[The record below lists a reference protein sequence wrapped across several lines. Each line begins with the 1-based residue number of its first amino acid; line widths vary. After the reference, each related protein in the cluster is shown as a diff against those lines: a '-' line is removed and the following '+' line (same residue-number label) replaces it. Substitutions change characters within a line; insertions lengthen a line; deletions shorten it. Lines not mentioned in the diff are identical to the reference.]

1 MKKFT
6 FPLEDV
12 MKYREYLQN
21 EAELALGKAMAV
33 EHDIQM
39 SLDEVAS
46 QYAALAENMRGSTD
60 FNDIARANDFYVL
73 LDQQKDYLLEK
84 MAEAKLVSEQRRKEM
99 QDAMQKTEGLHKLRE
114 RQFDE
119 YKDAEMNEANDIA
132 DDVTNARAAREEFD

>member
-33 EHDIQM
+33 EHGIQM
-39 SLDEVAS
+39 KLDEVAS
-46 QYAALAENMRGSTD
+46 QYASLAETMRGSTD
-60 FNDIARANDFYVL
+60 FNGIARANDFYAF

-84 MAEAKLVSEQRRKEM
+84 MAEAKLVSEQKRKAM
-99 QDAMQKTEGLHKLRE
+99 QEAMQKTEGLHKLRE

-119 YKDAEMNEANDIA
+119 YKDAEMSEANDIA
-132 DDVTNARAAREEFD
+132 DDVTNARAARGKV

>member
-6 FPLEDV
+6 FALEDV

-39 SLDEVAS
+39 RLDEVAF
-46 QYAALAENMRGSTD
+46 QYAALSEKMRGSTD
-60 FNDIARANDFYVL
+60 FNDIARANDFYVF
-73 LDQQKDYLLEK
+73 LDQQKDYLLKK

-99 QDAMQKTEGLHKLRE
+99 QEAMQKTEGLHKLRE

-119 YKDAEMNEANDIA
+119 DKDAEMNEANDIA
-132 DDVTNARAAREEFD
+132 DDVTNARAARGRV

>member
-39 SLDEVAS
+39 RLDEVAS

-99 QDAMQKTEGLHKLRE
+99 QDAMQKTEGLHKLRD

-132 DDVTNARAAREEFD
+132 DDMTNARAARGRV

>member
-39 SLDEVAS
+39 RLDEVAS

-99 QDAMQKTEGLHKLRE
+99 QDAMQKTEGLRKLRE

-132 DDVTNARAAREEFD
+132 DDVTNARAARGRV

>member
-39 SLDEVAS
+39 RIDEVAF
-46 QYAALAENMRGSTD
+46 QYASLTEKMRGSTD

-73 LDQQKDYLLEK
+73 LDQQKAYLLEK

-99 QDAMQKTEGLHKLRE
+99 QEAMQKTESLRRLRD

-132 DDVTNARAAREEFD
+132 DDMTNARVARGRV

>member
-21 EAELALGKAMAV
+21 QAELALGKAMAV
-33 EHDIQM
+33 EHGIQM
-39 SLDEVAS
+39 KLDEVAS
-46 QYAALAENMRGSTD
+46 QYASLAETMRGSTD
-60 FNDIARANDFYVL
+60 FNGIARANDFYAF

-84 MAEAKLVSEQRRKEM
+84 MAEAKLVSEQKRKAM
-99 QDAMQKTEGLHKLRE
+99 QEAMQKTEGLHKLRE

-119 YKDAEMNEANDIA
+119 YKDAEMSEANDIA
-132 DDVTNARAAREEFD
+132 DDMTNARAARGKV

>member
-1 MKKFT
+1 MKKFS

-12 MKYREYLQN
+12 MKYREYLQSQ
-21 EAELALGKAMAV
+21 AELALGKAMAV

-39 SLDEVAS
+39 RLDEVAS

-84 MAEAKLVSEQRRKEM
+84 MVEAKLVSEQRRKEM

-132 DDVTNARAAREEFD
+132 DDVTNARAARGRV

>member
-1 MKKFT
+1 MKKFA

-39 SLDEVAS
+39 RIDEVAS
-46 QYAALAENMRGSTD
+46 QYTALAAKMRGSID
-60 FNDIARANDFYVL
+60 FNAIARANDFYAF
-73 LDQQKDYLLEK
+73 LDQQKTYLLEK
-84 MAEAKLVSEQRRKEM
+84 MAEAKLVSEQKRKEM
-99 QDAMQKTEGLHKLRE
+99 QEAMQKTESLRKLRD

-132 DDVTNARAAREEFD
+132 DDMTNARAARRRV

>member
-21 EAELALGKAMAV
+21 QAELALGKAMAV
-33 EHDIQM
+33 EHGIQM
-39 SLDEVAS
+39 KLDEVAS
-46 QYAALAENMRGSTD
+46 QYASLAETMRGSTD
-60 FNDIARANDFYVL
+60 FNGIARANDFYAF

-84 MAEAKLVSEQRRKEM
+84 MAEAKLVSEQKRKAM
-99 QDAMQKTEGLHKLRE
+99 QEAMQKTEGLHKLRE

-119 YKDAEMNEANDIA
+119 YKDAEMSEANDIA
-132 DDVTNARAAREEFD
+132 DDMTNARAARGRV

>member
-132 DDVTNARAAREEFD
+132 DDVTNARAARGRV

>member
-6 FPLEDV
+6 FALEDV

-39 SLDEVAS
+39 RLDEVAF
-46 QYAALAENMRGSTD
+46 QYAALAEKMRGSTD

-73 LDQQKDYLLEK
+73 LDQQKDYLLKK

-99 QDAMQKTEGLHKLRE
+99 QEAMQKTEGLHKLRE

-132 DDVTNARAAREEFD
+132 DDVTNARAARGRV

>member
-39 SLDEVAS
+39 RLDEVAS

-99 QDAMQKTEGLHKLRE
+99 QDAMQKTEGLHKLRD

-132 DDVTNARAAREEFD
+132 DDVTNARAARGRV

>member
-39 SLDEVAS
+39 RIDEVAS
-46 QYAALAENMRGSTD
+46 QYASLAEKMRGSTD
-60 FNDIARANDFYVL
+60 FNDIARANDFYAV
-73 LDQQKDYLLEK
+73 LDQQKTYLLEK
-84 MAEAKLVSEQRRKEM
+84 MAEAKLVSEQKRKDM
-99 QDAMQKTEGLHKLRE
+99 QEAMQKTESLRKLRD

-132 DDVTNARAAREEFD
+132 DDMTNARVARGRV

>member
-21 EAELALGKAMAV
+21 EAELALGKAMAI

-39 SLDEVAS
+39 RLDEVAS

-99 QDAMQKTEGLHKLRE
+99 QDAMQKTEGLHKLRD

-119 YKDAEMNEANDIA
+119 YKDA
-132 DDVTNARAAREEFD
+132 

>member
-39 SLDEVAS
+39 HLDEVAS
-46 QYAALAENMRGSTD
+46 QYAALAAKMRGSTD
-60 FNDIARANDFYVL
+60 FNDIARANDFYAF
-73 LDQQKDYLLEK
+73 LDQQKTYLLEK
-84 MAEAKLVSEQRRKEM
+84 MAEAKLVSEQKRKEM
-99 QDAMQKTEGLHKLRE
+99 QEAMQKTESLRKLRD

-119 YKDAEMNEANDIA
+119 YKDAETNEANDIA
-132 DDVTNARAAREEFD
+132 DDMTNARAARRRV

>member
-33 EHDIQM
+33 EHDIEM
-39 SLDEVAS
+39 RIDEVAS
-46 QYAALAENMRGSTD
+46 QYASLAETMRGSTD
-60 FNDIARANDFYVL
+60 FNGIARANDFYAF
-73 LDQQKDYLLEK
+73 LDQQKTYLLEK
-84 MAEAKLVSEQRRKEM
+84 LAEAKLVSEQRRKEM
-99 QDAMQKTEGLHKLRE
+99 QEAMQKTEGLRKLRD
-114 RQFDE
+114 RQFKA

-132 DDVTNARAAREEFD
+132 DDVTNARAARESG

>member
-21 EAELALGKAMAV
+21 QAELALGKAMAV
-33 EHDIQM
+33 EHGIQM
-39 SLDEVAS
+39 KLDEVAS
-46 QYAALAENMRGSTD
+46 QYASLAETMRGSTD
-60 FNDIARANDFYVL
+60 FNGIARANDFYAF

-84 MAEAKLVSEQRRKEM
+84 MAEAKLVSEQKRKAM
-99 QDAMQKTEGLHKLRE
+99 QEAMQKTESLRKLRD

-132 DDVTNARAAREEFD
+132 DDMTNARAARGRV

>member
-21 EAELALGKAMAV
+21 QAELALGKAMAV
-33 EHDIQM
+33 EHGIQM
-39 SLDEVAS
+39 KLDEVAS
-46 QYAALAENMRGSTD
+46 QYASLAETMRGSTD
-60 FNDIARANDFYVL
+60 FNGIARANDFYAF

-84 MAEAKLVSEQRRKEM
+84 MAEAKLVSEQKRKAM
-99 QDAMQKTEGLHKLRE
+99 QEAMQKTEGLHKLRE

-119 YKDAEMNEANDIA
+119 YKDAEMSEANDIA
-132 DDVTNARAAREEFD
+132 DDVINARAARGKV

>member
-6 FPLEDV
+6 FALEDV

-39 SLDEVAS
+39 RLDEVAF
-46 QYAALAENMRGSTD
+46 QYAALAEKMRGSTD

-73 LDQQKDYLLEK
+73 LDQQKDYLLKK

-99 QDAMQKTEGLHKLRE
+99 QEAMQKTEGLRKLRE

-132 DDVTNARAAREEFD
+132 DDVTNARAARGRV

>member
-39 SLDEVAS
+39 RLDEVAA

-132 DDVTNARAAREEFD
+132 DDVTNARAARGRV

>member
-12 MKYREYLQN
+12 MKYREYLQSQ
-21 EAELALGKAMAV
+21 AELALGKAMAV

-39 SLDEVAS
+39 RLDEVAS

-84 MAEAKLVSEQRRKEM
+84 MAEAKLVSEQKRKEM
-99 QDAMQKTEGLHKLRE
+99 QEAMQKTESLRKLRD

-132 DDVTNARAAREEFD
+132 DDMTNARAARRRV

>member
-21 EAELALGKAMAV
+21 QAELALGKAMAV
-33 EHDIQM
+33 EHGIQM
-39 SLDEVAS
+39 KLDEVAS
-46 QYAALAENMRGSTD
+46 QYASLAETMRGSTD
-60 FNDIARANDFYVL
+60 FNGIARANDFYAF

-84 MAEAKLVSEQRRKEM
+84 MAEAKLVSEQKRKAM
-99 QDAMQKTEGLHKLRE
+99 QEAMQKTEGLHKLRD

-119 YKDAEMNEANDIA
+119 YKDAEMSEANDIA
-132 DDVTNARAAREEFD
+132 DDVINARAARGKV

>member
-21 EAELALGKAMAV
+21 QAELALGKAMAV
-33 EHDIQM
+33 EHGIQM
-39 SLDEVAS
+39 KLDEVAS
-46 QYAALAENMRGSTD
+46 QYASLAETMRGSTD
-60 FNDIARANDFYVL
+60 FNGIARANDFYAF

-84 MAEAKLVSEQRRKEM
+84 MAEAKLVSEQKRKAM
-99 QDAMQKTEGLHKLRE
+99 QEAMQKTEGLHKLRE

-119 YKDAEMNEANDIA
+119 YKDAEMSEANDIA
-132 DDVTNARAAREEFD
+132 DDVTNARAARGKV

>member
-6 FPLEDV
+6 FAFEDV

-39 SLDEVAS
+39 RLDEVAF
-46 QYAALAENMRGSTD
+46 QYAALAEKMRGSTD

-73 LDQQKDYLLEK
+73 LDQQKDYLLKK

-99 QDAMQKTEGLHKLRE
+99 QEAMQKTEGLHKLRE

-132 DDVTNARAAREEFD
+132 DDVTNARAARGRV

>member
-39 SLDEVAS
+39 KLDEVAF
-46 QYAALAENMRGSTD
+46 QYASLTEKMRGSTD

-73 LDQQKDYLLEK
+73 LDQQKAYLLEK
-84 MAEAKLVSEQRRKEM
+84 LAEAKLVSEQKRKEM
-99 QDAMQKTEGLHKLRE
+99 QEAMQKTEGLHKLRD
-114 RQFDE
+114 RQFE
-119 YKDAEMNEANDIA
+119 AYKDEEQREANDVS
-132 DDVTNARAAREEFD
+132 DDVMNARVARGSV

>member
-6 FPLEDV
+6 FALEDV

-39 SLDEVAS
+39 RLDEVAF
-46 QYAALAENMRGSTD
+46 QYAALAEKMRGSTD
-60 FNDIARANDFYVL
+60 FNDIARANNFYVL
-73 LDQQKDYLLEK
+73 LDQQKDYLLKK

-99 QDAMQKTEGLHKLRE
+99 QEAMQKTEGLHKLRE

-132 DDVTNARAAREEFD
+132 DDVTNARAARGRV